1 MNDPAASG
9 HFNRVFSRKMSEQHF
24 AAREM
29 ASSTSSF
36 SPKSSPRGSR
46 SPMAAPSSL
55 PRHDSTGTLKMTISA
70 GKHPAVVN
78 SGPFYLMKEPATET
92 ELTGATNLMNHYGLE
107 HSYSKF
113 TGKKVKDSLSSF
125 LPSLPGILD
134 TPAHLTNSSLQ
145 SLIEKPPV
153 FKEFVPLNHHQLAG
167 FRLQHGPLPEQYRF
181 QSQPE
186 GARRHRH
193 QKKGVSDP
201 LTPSYDPHASSDFT
215 LSSGAGLTGSGS
227 GGASAGGVGA
237 SGSSDTHEKK
247 PHKKKKNDDERKKKK
262 KEKKKKKQRHS
273 PEHSGVGGGSG
284 GEGVKMPL

>member
-1 MNDPAASG
+1 
-9 HFNRVFSRKMSEQHF
+9 MSDQLF

-46 SPMAAPSSL
+46 SPMAAPASL

-78 SGPFYLMKEPATET
+78 SGPFYLMKEPAAET
-92 ELTGATNLMNHYGLE
+92 ELTGATNLMGHYGLE

-186 GARRHRH
+186 GTRRHRH
-193 QKKGVSDP
+193 QKKGDP
-201 LTPSYDPHASSDFT
+201 LTPSYDPQSNNDFP
-215 LSSGAGLTGSGS
+215 LSSGVGLTAG
-227 GGASAGGVGA
+227 SAGGVVGGVGVA
-237 SGSSDTHEKK
+237 GSGDGHEKK

-273 PEHSGVGGGSG
+273 PEHGGVGGGSG
-284 GEGVKMPL
+284 GEGTKVSL

>member
-1 MNDPAASG
+1 
-9 HFNRVFSRKMSEQHF
+9 
-24 AAREM
+24 
-29 ASSTSSF
+29 
-36 SPKSSPRGSR
+36 
-46 SPMAAPSSL
+46 MAAPSL

-78 SGPFYLMKEPATET
+78 SGPFYLMKEPAAEM
-92 ELTGATNLMNHYGLE
+92 ELTGATNLMAHYGLE
-107 HSYSKF
+107 HSYNKF

-186 GARRHRH
+186 GPRRHRH
-193 QKKGVSDP
+193 HKRAAADA
-201 LTPSYDPHASSDFT
+201 LTPSHEPHAAADLVGTVAPGSAT
-215 LSSGAGLTGSGS
+215 PGTGTSG
-227 GGASAGGVGA
+227 
-237 SGSSDTHEKK
+237 DTHEKK
-247 PHKKKKNDDERKKKK
+247 PHKKKKNDDEKERKKKK

-273 PEHSGVGGGSG
+273 PENAGAVGSG
-284 GEGVKMPL
+284 GEGSKMML

>member
-1 MNDPAASG
+1 MT
-9 HFNRVFSRKMSEQHF
+9 EQLF
-24 AAREM
+24 VAREV

-46 SPMAAPSSL
+46 SPMAAPSL

-78 SGPFYLMKEPATET
+78 SGPFYLMKEPAAEM
-92 ELTGATNLMNHYGLE
+92 ELTGATNLMAHYGLE
-107 HSYSKF
+107 HSYNKF

-153 FKEFVPLNHHQLAG
+153 FKEFVPLNHYQLAG

-186 GARRHRH
+186 GTRRHRH
-193 QKKGVSDP
+193 HKKSDAAV
-201 LTPSYDPHASSDFT
+201 TPSHDPQASADFA
-215 LSSGAGLTGSGS
+215 LSSNTLGANSSTVGAA
-227 GGASAGGVGA
+227 ASAAGA
-237 SGSSDTHEKK
+237 TAGETHEKK
-247 PHKKKKNDDERKKKK
+247 PHKKKKNDDEKERKKKK

-273 PEHSGVGGGSG
+273 PEHIGAVNASG
-284 GEGVKMPL
+284 GDGSKMMM